1 MTQGQRSRVQWVELV
16 TAIGVLLSLIFVGLE
31 IRQNTAVARGQA
43 RTDLASL
50 NQDWLMGLAGDSA
63 LERVFISYWSDS
75 IEIELNAVEEM
86 QAFHVMV
93 ANLRKLENAYLLF
106 EEGLIPEDAL
116 QSYGMR
122 GPWYDSAR
130 FRDEVWAV
138 VRGTFNQDF
147 AAFAELQWGM

>member
-1 MTQGQRSRVQWVELV
+1 MSADDSRNRLSVREIA
-16 TAIGVLLSLIFVGLE
+16 TAAGVILSLLFVGLE

-50 NQDWLMGLAGDSA
+50 NQEWLMGLAGDSA
-63 LERVFISYWSDS
+63 LERVFISYFSDS
-75 IEIELNAVEEM
+75 IEIELTAVEEQ
-86 QAFHVMV
+86 QALQVMV

-130 FRDEVWAV
+130 FRDEVWAE
-138 VRGTFNQDF
+138 
-147 AAFAELQWGM
+147 A